1 LRLYRYRTIKNALLE
16 LENGTF
22 YFAEPKELNDPIEGY
37 VKIFWQG
44 DKAAW
49 QELLKNF
56 VCSLFYK
63 LQTYLLMEQNLG
75 GRRKNYNQDYKN
87 QAVIM
92 NLHLLGTSSLN
103 KIFNRLT
110 EEFLSK
116 NSVQEVV
123 NFYSSG
129 KFKCSGK
136 ETEFILQS
144 VIDYACHLCV
154 KECKSLSLIKNDF
167 DENFFDV
174 AYEISFEELKNLSDN
189 ERKQKIDEIENFNSD
204 AMESGLMALKLNQRN
219 ITDSNYELKQQ
230 ILNLKIFFPR
240 IYVEH
245 LKEIIYPAGYIVCFS
260 ETPTNSA
267 MWGNYSDNHAG
278 ICFIYETEHYL
289 GREFIN
295 FGKKSLEVKSI
306 KYDEQIIEQN
316 FFDALSH
323 LNFLNVEGSLT
334 GLKGLKS
341 SKFNESDIADKYDN
355 IYCEKFYR
363 KTFDWYH
370 EKEYRIFLPDK
381 FQHYTNKFSRTLK
394 YDLKTLKGI
403 IFGLR
408 TTLEDKLE
416 LIQKLIRL
424 RKSVNDFEFYQAE
437 FDDDMQKIYVREKF
451 LLVKSLEE
459 L

>member
-1 LRLYRYRTIKNALLE
+1 MRLYRYRTIKNALRE

-49 QELLKNF
+49 QGLLKNF
-56 VCSLFYK
+56 VCSLFYN
-63 LQTYLLMEQNLG
+63 LQTYLLMEQNFG
-75 GRRKNYNQDYKN
+75 NRQKNYNEDFKN
-87 QAVIM
+87 RAVII
-92 NLHLLGTSSLN
+92 NLHQFGTSPLN

-123 NFYSSG
+123 NFYG
-129 KFKCSGK
+129 NGNIKCSGK

-144 VIDYACHLCV
+144 VVDYACHLCV
-154 KECKSLSLIKNDF
+154 KECKALSLIRSDF

-189 ERKQKIDEIENFNSD
+189 ERKQKIDEIENFNGD
-204 AMESGLMALKLNQRN
+204 AMESGLMALKLNRHN
-219 ITDSNYELKQQ
+219 VTDSNYEIKQQ
-230 ILNLKIFFPR
+230 ILNLKIYFPR
-240 IYVEH
+240 IYVEQ

-267 MWGNYSDNHAG
+267 MWGNYSDSHNG
-278 ICFIYETEHYL
+278 VCFIYETENYL

-295 FGKKSLEVKSI
+295 FGKKSLEVKSM

-316 FFDALSH
+316 FFDMLSH
-323 LNFLNVEGSLT
+323 LNFLDVEDWLT
-334 GLKGLKS
+334 GLKGVKS
-341 SKFNESDIADKYDN
+341 SKLNESDIADEYDD

-381 FQHYTNKFSRTLK
+381 FQNYSNKFSRTLN

-416 LIQKLIRL
+416 LIQKLVRL
-424 RKSVNDFEFYQAE
+424 RKSVHDFEFYQAE
-437 FDDDMQKIYVREKF
+437 FDDDTQKIYV
-451 LLVKSLEE
+451 
-459 L
+459 